1 MEPQMKNFAS
11 MLAAFAMASGATPAS
26 AEILAM
32 VNYES
37 KTPDQVKALKLTGEQ
52 ERREG
57 IAVLEVAPESPD
69 FGKVILDIPLDPSG
83 VAHHIFYDRSMTK
96 AYVTSLASPPLQ
108 VMDLTAFPWRLRTVE
123 IPNCSMAEDVIFD
136 TANEHWY
143 LTCMNSA
150 NVWQGRVAD
159 DAIVREIGLPGTWP
173 HGLGVN
179 TAIDRVLVTSTVSA
193 DMKQAGDVLSVVR
206 ASTGEALGELRLSL
220 KDEPAGEAPV
230 EILPVPGSTPAFYVT
245 NMMGGGL
252 WGVVWD
258 ESAEEFTAE
267 LLFDFATVG
276 AKMPLEMYWNTAGD
290 TLYVTTAVPGELHV
304 FDLSQGPLSPKLV
317 KTLPAGEGAHHVAIT
332 RDERLGFV
340 QNALLNLPGMSD
352 GSITVVDLEQGEVI
366 GSVDTLKEM
375 GLNPNSIVLL
385 PEWNHLAGH

>member
-1 MEPQMKNFAS
+1 MKKLS
-11 MLAAFAMASGATPAS
+11 VVLAALAMTASGGAAS

-37 KTPDQVKALKLTGEQ
+37 KTPDQLKQLKLTGEQ

-57 IAVLEVAPESPD
+57 IAVLDVDPESPN
-69 FGKVILDIPLDPSG
+69 FGRIILDMPLDPSG

-108 VMDLTAFPWRLRTVE
+108 VMELTEFPWRLRTVD
-123 IPNCSMAEDVIFD
+123 IPNCSVAEDVIFD
-136 TANEHWY
+136 EANEHWY
-143 LTCMNSA
+143 LTCMDSA

-159 DAIVREIGLPGTWP
+159 DAVVREIALPGTWP

-193 DMKQAGDVLSVVR
+193 DMKQAGDVVSVVR
-206 ASTGEALGELRLSL
+206 ASTGEPLGQIRLSM

-230 EILPVPGSTPAFYVT
+230 EILPVPGGVPAFYVT
-245 NMMGGGL
+245 NMLGATL
-252 WGVVWD
+252 WGVIWD
-258 ESAEEFTAE
+258 EASQDFTAE
-267 LLFDFATVG
+267 QLFDFSTVG
-276 AKMPLEMYWNTAGD
+276 AGMPLEMYFNTAGD

-304 FDLSQGPLSPKLV
+304 FDISQGPLAPKLV
-317 KTLPAGEGAHHVAIT
+317 KSLPAGEGAHHVGIT
-332 RDERLGFV
+332 RDERYGFV

-352 GSITVVDLEQGEVI
+352 GSITVVDLEKGEVI
-366 GSVDTLKEM
+366 GSIDTLKEM

>member
-1 MEPQMKNFAS
+1 MKRFTTY
-11 MLAAFAMASGATPAS
+11 LATIVLIAGAAPAS

-37 KTPDQVKALKLTGEQ
+37 KTPEQLKELKLGGEE

-57 IAVLEVAPESPD
+57 IAVLEVDPESPD
-69 FGKVILDIPLDPSG
+69 FGRILMDIPLDPSG

-108 VMDLTAFPWRLRTVE
+108 VMDLTEFPWRLRTVE
-123 IPNCSMAEDVIFD
+123 IPDCAMAEDLILD
-136 TANEHWY
+136 DANEHWY
-143 LTCMNSA
+143 LTCMDSA

-159 DAIVREIGLPGTWP
+159 DTVVREIELPGTWP

-179 TAIDRVLVTSTVSA
+179 TEIDRVLVTSTVSA
-193 DMKQAGDVLSVVR
+193 DMQQAGDVVSVVR
-206 ASTGEALGELRLSL
+206 ASTGEALGEVRLST

-230 EILPVPGSTPAFYVT
+230 EILPVPGGVPAFYVT
-245 NMMGGGL
+245 NMLGASL
-252 WGVVWD
+252 WGVIWD
-258 ESAEEFTAE
+258 EASQDFTAE
-267 LLFDFATVG
+267 ELFDFSTVEAG
-276 AKMPLEMYWNTAGD
+276 MALEMYFNTAGD

-304 FDLSQGPLSPKLV
+304 FDISEGPLSPKLV
-317 KTLPAGEGAHHVAIT
+317 KSIPAGEGAHHVAIT
-332 RDERLGFV
+332 KDERLGFV

-352 GSITVVDLEQGEVI
+352 GSITVVDLDQGEVI
-366 GSVDTLKEM
+366 GSIDTLKEM

>member
-1 MEPQMKNFAS
+1 MEPQMKNFAT
-11 MLAAFAMASGATPAS
+11 MLAAFAMATGASPAS

-57 IAVLEVAPESPD
+57 IAVLEVDPESPD
-69 FGKVILDIPLDPSG
+69 FGRILMDIPLDPSG

-108 VMDLTAFPWRLRTVE
+108 VMDLTEYPWRLRTVE

-136 TANEHWY
+136 VANEHWY

-159 DAIVREIGLPGTWP
+159 DAIVREISLPGTWP

-230 EILPVPGSTPAFYVT
+230 EILPVPGGVPAFYVT
-245 NMMGGGL
+245 NMLGAGL
-252 WGVVWD
+252 WAVVWD
-258 ESAEEFTAE
+258 EAAEDFTAE
-267 LLFDFATVG
+267 LLFDFATLG
-276 AKMPLEMYWNTAGD
+276 ASMPLEMYWNTAGD

-304 FDLSQGPLSPKLV
+304 FDLSEGPLSPQLV
-317 KTLPAGEGAHHVAIT
+317 RTLPAGEGAHHVAIT
-332 RDERLGFV
+332 KDERLGFV